1 MRREITKAALLCLAA
16 SAAATPLGRRSSNN
30 NVSDELE
37 NIDGFPNPSAQQLL
51 NTEQRAHGT
60 LSNSTPPASVNPDTI
75 TSLQV
80 IAGQEQFE
88 AAFFQQLLT
97 NVTNNVTG
105 FCIDDADSR
114 EFTVRALTAIVAV
127 CISFIK
133 NFFEAVLN
141 DRI

>member
-1 MRREITKAALLCLAA
+1 MRRDITKAVLLFLAA
-16 SAAATPLGRRSSNN
+16 SAAASPLGRRSFNN
-30 NVSDELE
+30 NVVEE
-37 NIDGFPNPSAQQLL
+37 FKNIDDFPNPSAQQLL
-51 NTEQRAHGT
+51 DTEQRAHGT

-97 NVTNNVTG
+97 NVTNDVSG
-105 FCIDDADSR
+105 FYIDNADSK

-127 CISFIK
+127 CISFNTLFIRSGTCT
-133 NFFEAVLN
+133 N
-141 DRI
+141 